1 MKKTYIT
8 PAMEQVVIEPS
19 NMLAT
24 SAKVGINTT
33 DEVDAS
39 SSLSQN
45 RRGNWGDLW
54 EE

>member
-8 PAMEQVVIEPS
+8 PALRLVVTELS
-19 NMLAT
+19 YMLAT
-24 SAKVGINTT
+24 SAKVEINTT

-39 SSLSQN
+39 SSLSQK
-45 RRGNWGDLW
+45 RRGNWGNLW